1 MLDHHART
9 DRLEMSVAIKEKTRH
24 LRVFSGGYLDRIMG
38 KPGPLYPLGCLAA
51 LKPPGQPGYPR
62 ALTPMVG
69 W

>member
-1 MLDHHART
+1 MPDHHVGI
-9 DRLEMSVAIKEKTRH
+9 DRQEMCVAIKEKTRH
-24 LRVFSGGYLDRIMG
+24 PRVFSGGYLDRTMG

-51 LKPPGQPGYPR
+51 LKPPGQPGYPC